1 MRHVYMQPLALH
13 KGTLCMQEQCFLPH
27 FMKSLGTRN
36 MPLFWTAQRNDIYNG
51 TFLMQ
56 IFLGQNVSSFVKLFS
71 LIDLHV
77 NNTADQ
83 WVSWTYPCA
92 QSHVEEPVWW
102 LKEVE
107 LVYEQCNIDTHP
119 RSLRGKKA
127 KQSQN
132 KTPPPFEMFI
142 DKAAPLLRTFQLT
155 KTIHFGSSLIAQPE
169 RFTILLLCC
178 NNPAEQNLR
187 SRGQDSQE
195 AEDGSAR
202 ILLFPLARG
211 I

>member
-1 MRHVYMQPLALH
+1 MEGLRVWNVTSLYAAASLAQ
-13 KGTLCMQEQCFLPH
+13 GDFVQEQVLPPT
-27 FMKSLGTRN
+27 FYEEPGNKEYAL
-36 MPLFWTAQRNDIYNG
+36 LWTAQRNDIYSG
-51 TFLMQ
+51 TFLIQ

-83 WVSWTYPCA
+83 WLSWTYPCA
-92 QSHVEEPVWW
+92 QSHVEEPIWR

-132 KTPPPFEMFI
+132 KTPPPFEVFI
-142 DKAAPLLRTFQLT
+142 DKAAPLLCTFQLT

-178 NNPAEQNLR
+178 NNPAR
-187 SRGQDSQE
+187 AKPS
-195 AEDGSAR
+195 
-202 ILLFPLARG
+202 I
-211 I
+211 